1 MLSANYLYM
10 QTEIIMAKISIGA
23 DHAGYKLKEFIKTYL
38 ISAGHEVTDRGTN
51 SEASV
56 DYPDFAHPVANDIEA
71 GTSEFGVLICGS
83 ANGISMAANKHAGI
97 RAAICWQP
105 EIAELARLHN
115 NANILSLPARFIS
128 EETAK
133 SCAEVFFRTEFEG
146 GRHANRV
153 SKITCS

>member
-1 MLSANYLYM
+1 
-10 QTEIIMAKISIGA
+10 MAKISIGA

-38 ISAGHEVTDRGTN
+38 QSLGHDVTDRGTN
-51 SEASV
+51 GEASV
-56 DYPDFAHPVANDIEA
+56 DYPDFAHPVANDIES
-71 GTSEFGVLICGS
+71 GHSEFGVLICGS

-115 NANILSLPARFIS
+115 NANILSLPARFIT

-133 SCAEVFFRTEFEG
+133 ACADVFFNTAFEG

-153 SKITCS
+153 NKISCS